1 MRKGFLFMVLLCCL
15 AFFTLLS
22 SASASGE
29 TDFTK
34 AVNGKLGEINYYADR
49 SAKVVNSI
57 SKEAEITK
65 VVTAD
70 DPETKENEEEID
82 TYTANVVVGHV
93 AYKLKRDS
101 IFYIQKHEFFY
112 YDVDNQEFLML
123 GNFPE
128 DQEIASLFNDYMD
141 ADYKAGITLTSNLL
155 FSLFVILSIL
165 VAPVLIMVF
174 HNKAIPV
181 PMKRNNSVM

>member
-1 MRKGFLFMVLLCCL
+1 MLLVCCL
-15 AFFTLLS
+15 AFFTFLS
-22 SASASGE
+22 FASASE
-29 TDFTK
+29 KSDFTK
-34 AVNGKLGEINYYADR
+34 AVNGKLQEINYYADG
-49 SAKVVNSI
+49 SAKAVKTI

-65 VVTAD
+65 VLTVD
-70 DPETKENEEEID
+70 DPETKENEEEIE
-82 TYTANVVVGHV
+82 TYKANVVVGHV
-93 AYKLKRDS
+93 SYKLKRDS

-128 DQEIASLFNDYMD
+128 DQEINSLFMDYMD
-141 ADYKAGITLTSNLL
+141 AGYKAGITLLSNLV
-155 FSLFVILSIL
+155 FSLFVILAIL
-165 VAPVLIMVF
+165 VVPVLVMVF